1 MYPSDLLQ
9 LLENRTERD
18 ADLITKA
25 FEVAKNAHGDQKR
38 YSGENYIIH
47 PLVVAM
53 TLAKLGMD
61 TPTIVAGI
69 LHDTIEDT
77 SLTAKEIEAQFGKD
91 VAFLV
96 NSVSKLGKIH
106 YRGKAD
112 IRKEGSREVMNLRR
126 LFFAMA
132 EDIRVIIIK
141 LADRLHNMQ
150 TLEHVPKSK
159 QKRIA
164 LETLEI
170 FAPIAERL
178 GMGHLKGQ
186 LEDLAFPYVY
196 PREYRWVTKHARA
209 NYANRKSYLESIM
222 PIIRQRLIDNAV
234 EPLDIHSRI
243 KHHYSLYKKV
253 IDKNMDVDKV
263 YDLVALRV
271 ILPDVSSCYEAL
283 GAIHK
288 FYKPVPGL
296 IKDYIAMPRPN
307 GYQSLHTTV
316 FCEQGNIV
324 EIQLR
329 TPQMHQHAENGIAAH
344 WVYTESGKKKDNIAK
359 AKEVE
364 WVFKLRDSLQQNETR
379 LAAGGFIPHSNLSV
393 GFMENIKIEFFKNR
407 IFAFTP
413 KGDVKELPEG
423 STPIDFAYAVHG
435 GLGDVTA
442 GALINGRIV
451 PLDYK
456 LKNGEVVEIIKAN
469 KPKPSLGWLRIVKTS
484 GAKKKIRSF
493 FANKK

>member
-1 MYPSDLLQ
+1 MYHSDLLQ
-9 LLENRTERD
+9 LLENHSERD
-18 ADLITKA
+18 VNLIKKA
-25 FEVAKNAHGDQKR
+25 FELAKNVHGDQKR
-38 YSGENYIIH
+38 YSGDDYIIH
-47 PLVVAM
+47 PLIVAM
-53 TLAKLGMD
+53 TLTKLGMD
-61 TPTIVAGI
+61 TPTIVAGL
-69 LHDTIEDT
+69 LHDTVEDT
-77 SLTAKEIEAQFGKD
+77 SLTTTEIEKKFGKD

-96 NSVSKLGKIH
+96 SSVSKLGKIR

-112 IRKEGSREVMNLRR
+112 IRKEGGREVMNLRR

-196 PREYRWVTKHARA
+196 PREYKWITKHARA
-209 NYANRKSYLESIM
+209 NYANRRVYLDGII
-222 PIIRQRLIDNAV
+222 PIIRQRLIDNAI

-253 IDKNMDVDKV
+253 IAKSMDIDKV
-263 YDLVALRV
+263 YDLVALRI
-271 ILPDVSSCYEAL
+271 ILPTVSACYEAL
-283 GAIHK
+283 GTIHK

-316 FCEQGNIV
+316 FCEGGHIV
-324 EIQLR
+324 EFQLR
-329 TPQMHQHAENGIAAH
+329 TPEMHQHAENGIAAH
-344 WVYTESGKKKDNIAK
+344 WVYSETGKPHQTFSTKNSGGQAQTKLN
-359 AKEVE
+359 KEIE
-364 WVFKLRDSLQQNETR
+364 WVAKLRDSLQQNETR
-379 LAAGGFIPHSNLSV
+379 QVAG

-423 STPIDFAYAVHG
+423 STPIDFAYAVHSDIG
-435 GLGDVTA
+435 NVTA
-442 GALINGRIV
+442 GAHVNGRIV

-456 LKNGEVVEIIKAN
+456 LKNGEVVEIIKAK
-469 KPKPSLGWLRIVKTS
+469 KPKPSLDWLRIVKTS
-484 GAKKKIRSF
+484 EAKKKIRGYFS
-493 FANKK
+493 KK